1 MWISSSQIININ
13 YFYTKYAGMLIIL
26 LVILIYSFF
35 RSNFILFYYFF
46 EARLIP
52 TLYVIMGWGYQ
63 PERLQAGIYFII
75 YTLFISLPLLFC
87 LVFMNYR
94 FKGLLMWDCL
104 LLKFSMVNIVGVR
117 ILNFFFLVV
126 LVMAFLIKLPIFIV
140 HLWLPKAH
148 VEAPVAGSII
158 LAGVLLKLGGYGLIR
173 VFWKFS
179 YIFVKMG
186 YIFIGLRIIGII
198 YIGMTCCRL
207 NDLKALVA
215 YSSVA
220 HIGLVICRVFRGITL
235 GINGGLFIIVSHGV
249 SSSGLFC
256 FVNILY
262 ERLRRRRI
270 FISKGLINL
279 IPLFSLMLFMLCSSN
294 ISAPPSINLLSEI
307 SIIIRINKFEVFRM
321 MMFALG
327 TFLGAVF
334 TFYMFSL
341 LNHGKF
347 FNDLI
352 RMYGAVCIEI
362 HVLVIHL
369 LPINVIFIKRELFF
383 ILC

>member
-1 MWISSSQIININ
+1 
-13 YFYTKYAGMLIIL
+13 
-26 LVILIYSFF
+26 
-35 RSNFILFYYFF
+35 LF
-46 EARLIP
+46 
-52 TLYVIMGWGYQ
+52 M
-63 PERLQAGIYFII
+63 
-75 YTLFISLPLLFC
+75 SLPLLFC
-87 LVFMNYR
+87 LIFINLK
-94 FKGLLMWDCL
+94 FNGLLMWDCL
-104 LLKFSMVNIVGVR
+104 LLKFNLINVVGAR
-117 ILNFFFLVV
+117 ILNFLFLTV
-126 LVMAFLIKLPIFIV
+126 LVMAFLIKLPIFLV

-179 YIFVKMG
+179 YIFMKIRYV
-186 YIFIGLRIIGII
+186 YIGLRIIGII

-220 HIGLVICRVFRGITL
+220 HIGLVICRIFRGITL
-235 GINGGLFIIVSHGV
+235 GINGSLFIIISHGV

-256 FVNILY
+256 FVNIMY

-279 IPLFSLMLFMLCSSN
+279 IPLFSLMLFILCSSN

-307 SIIIRINKFEVFRM
+307 SIIIRINKFEGFSM
-321 MMFALG
+321 LLFALG
-327 TFLGAVF
+327 RFLGAVF
-334 TFYMFSL
+334 TFYLFSL
-341 LNHGKF
+341 LSHGKF

-352 RMYGAVCIEI
+352 RMNGAVCIEF
-362 HVLVIHL
+362 HVLVMHL
-369 LPINVIFIKRELFF
+369 LPINMVFIKRELFF
-383 ILC
+383 VLC

>member
-1 MWISSSQIININ
+1 
-13 YFYTKYAGMLIIL
+13 
-26 LVILIYSFF
+26 
-35 RSNFILFYYFF
+35 
-46 EARLIP
+46 
-52 TLYVIMGWGYQ
+52 
-63 PERLQAGIYFII
+63 
-75 YTLFISLPLLFC
+75 
-87 LVFMNYR
+87 
-94 FKGLLMWDCL
+94 MWDYL
-104 LLKFSMVNIVGVR
+104 LLKFGIIDVVGIG
-117 ILNFFFLVV
+117 ILNFLFLVV
-126 LVMAFLIKLPIFIV
+126 LVMAFLIKLPLFLV

-173 VFWKFS
+173 VFYKFS
-179 YIFVKMG
+179 YVFIKIG
-186 YIFIGLRIIGII
+186 YIFIGLRIIGIV

-220 HIGLVICRVFRGITL
+220 HMGLVICRIFRGIVL
-235 GINGGLFIIVSHGV
+235 GISGSLFIIISHGI

-270 FISKGLINL
+270 FIRKGIINL
-279 IPLFSLMLFMLCSSN
+279 IPLFSLILFMLCASN

-307 SIIIRINKFEVFRM
+307 SMILRINKFEVFRISL
-321 MMFALG
+321 FALG

-352 RMYGAVCIEI
+352 RMNGAVCIEL
-362 HVLVIHL
+362 HVLVMHL
-369 LPINVIFIKRELFF
+369 LPINIIFMKRELFF
-383 ILC
+383 VLC

>member
-1 MWISSSQIININ
+1 M
-13 YFYTKYAGMLIIL
+13 GIL
-26 LVILIYSFF
+26 D
-35 RSNFILFYYFF
+35 
-46 EARLIP
+46 
-52 TLYVIMGWGYQ
+52 
-63 PERLQAGIYFII
+63 
-75 YTLFISLPLLFC
+75 LLF
-87 LVFMNYR
+87 
-94 FKGLLMWDCL
+94 
-104 LLKFSMVNIVGVR
+104 S
-117 ILNFFFLVV
+117 VV
-126 LVMAFLIKLPIFIV
+126 LVMAFLIKLPIFLV

-173 VFWKFS
+173 VFCKFS
-179 YIFVKMG
+179 YIFIKIG

-198 YIGMTCCRL
+198 YIGITCCRL

-220 HIGLVICRVFRGITL
+220 HIGLVICRIFRGIAL
-235 GINGGLFIIVSHGV
+235 GINGGLFIIVSHGI

-270 FISKGLINL
+270 FIAKGIINL
-279 IPLFSLMLFMLCSSN
+279 IPLFSLMLFILCSSN

-307 SIIIRINKFEVFRM
+307 FIILRINKFEVFRILL
-321 MMFALG
+321 FALG

-334 TFYMFSL
+334 TFYLFSL

-352 RMYGAVCIEI
+352 RMHGVVCIEL

-369 LPINVIFIKRELFF
+369 LPINIVYIKRELFF
-383 ILC
+383 VLC